1 MLWSIHQIQLACNKI
16 KRAQVLKAEIT
27 FQLRCN
33 LASFDPLRKTYS
45 SKIPPLRGKLWEN
58 NFEMKLQITNNAKR
72 HHSIEKRYFTVCM
85 HAVVFDTFDSA
96 TRIVLCL
103 NGCSQ
108 IKWSTSNTTL
118 HSLSWRFPH
127 AVYKLFCPCWIIWIA
142 RVRSLFTTSWQTG

>member
-1 MLWSIHQIQLACNKI
+1 M
-16 KRAQVLKAEIT
+16 E
-27 FQLRCN
+27 F
-33 LASFDPLRKTYS
+33 
-45 SKIPPLRGKLWEN
+45 
-58 NFEMKLQITNNAKR
+58 QITNNAKR

-127 AVYKLFCPCWIIWIA
+127 AVYKLFLSLLDNLNRSSAKFVYNLVTDRIEA
-142 RVRSLFTTSWQTG
+142 RVVWPLDCLEPTLLEFMAPKMSFFI